1 MNFGGPSEQT
11 CSKRQAGYTTES
23 GVIKQLSVA
32 HLTVS
37 EKSESKPLID
47 NDMVTVFSSVYA
59 NDGTALKP
67 GIEFDPREKKNVGL
81 TVRADIPFVRQN
93 PHPTPEFLKTN
104 IVTEVLVSS
113 VTTLDNSTSLPC
125 AVNYVSKAEKSG
137 EEIKSLFSSQWKTL
151 QVCKRCQSTFACHD
165 NILGPGATQN
175 CESSCD
181 DCTRLKAVCTN
192 CHESGQVS
200 HLPSLRACNCCLQNK
215 QKCVKRTIVA
225 LTTDCEEGNKKA
237 MLSIQQSIEEG
248 TIDNDLALLDPLP
261 DCPHVGKSLKA
272 SFANWYLK
280 LGNERG
286 NLAILRTLRNKADP
300 STKAKMR
307 KLVPKNDYVRNKDR
321 QDPMAVLKLTEENL
335 TSFLESLDYVG
346 HTIIPELDKYTE
358 HNQVGMYPNP
368 ISITTGPFGSLLF
381 LSFNSATG
389 KSNPYQA
396 QLHSPITK
404 VQAVAKDLS
413 ANEIHYQDGVIFF
426 CGKGTPIGFH
436 QLTKG
441 TVMLEPDRLKTRQM
455 VLDNLQRLGIDA
467 NGNVPTL
474 RKHLAQHLE
483 GVRKVYLDKGFSSD
497 QLNFW
502 NEQIPKRFES
512 IHVIDL
518 QLMYAACTTEKR
530 IVSVN
535 IQKDGIGL
543 WGDYEALIN
552 YGSDWQEVSSLCINR
567 NNSTLLIQVE

>member
-1 MNFGGPSEQT
+1 M
-11 CSKRQAGYTTES
+11 
-23 GVIKQLSVA
+23 
-32 HLTVS
+32 
-37 EKSESKPLID
+37 
-47 NDMVTVFSSVYA
+47 
-59 NDGTALKP
+59 
-67 GIEFDPREKKNVGL
+67 
-81 TVRADIPFVRQN
+81 
-93 PHPTPEFLKTN
+93 
-104 IVTEVLVSS
+104 
-113 VTTLDNSTSLPC
+113 
-125 AVNYVSKAEKSG
+125 
-137 EEIKSLFSSQWKTL
+137 
-151 QVCKRCQSTFACHD
+151 
-165 NILGPGATQN
+165 
-175 CESSCD
+175 
-181 DCTRLKAVCTN
+181 
-192 CHESGQVS
+192 
-200 HLPSLRACNCCLQNK
+200 
-215 QKCVKRTIVA
+215 
-225 LTTDCEEGNKKA
+225 
-237 MLSIQQSIEEG
+237 
-248 TIDNDLALLDPLP
+248 
-261 DCPHVGKSLKA
+261 
-272 SFANWYLK
+272 
-280 LGNERG
+280 
-286 NLAILRTLRNKADP
+286 RTLRNKSDP

-381 LSFNSATG
+381 LTFNSATG
-389 KSNPYQA
+389 KSNLYQA

-426 CGKGTPIGFH
+426 CGKGTPIGFN

-455 VLDNLQRLGIDA
+455 VLDNLQQLGIDA

-483 GVRKVYLDKGFSSD
+483 GVRKAYLDKGFSSD

-543 WGDYEALIN
+543 RGDYEALIN

-567 NNSTLLIQVE
+567 NQLYIAHTSGVEVVALTSLHTVRIIRAGSATCLTPHTLAPHGDGVVLSDPDSHRVLKWLSSENNVEVFTGDGAAGNNDGLASSCRLSQPSGICSEFNKVVYLCDTQASCIKVFTTLKNTAEFLRELENCFLHSPSTKSTRSMTYATLKQLSAE